1 MESTNKNYDFGASLT
16 RIDEILDASNDSF
29 EESDSIVDRSKLT
42 YTNGFYVKATAL
54 FVDIR
59 DSSNMTDAHKRPV
72 LAKIYRSFISEMV
85 ALMNGHPTCK
95 EVNINGDC
103 V

>member
-42 YTNGFYVKATAL
+42 YTNGFYVTI
-54 FVDIR
+54 VR
-59 DSSNMTDAHKRPV
+59 
-72 LAKIYRSFISEMV
+72 
-85 ALMNGHPTCK
+85 
-95 EVNINGDC
+95 
-103 V
+103 

>member
-1 MESTNKNYDFGASLT
+1 MESTNKNYDIDASLT

-42 YTNGFYVKATAL
+42 YANGFYVKATAL

-59 DSSNMTDAHKRPV
+59 DSSN
-72 LAKIYRSFISEMV
+72 II
-85 ALMNGHPTCK
+85 
-95 EVNINGDC
+95 I
-103 V
+103 